1 MEHHAEVAR
10 TGNVN
15 GSDSLILANYY
26 AVLGVDP
33 GFSDIHLLR
42 QFLRRCKQVIPTG
55 DHEALLSIRKGFEVL
70 RYEDTR
76 IAYYRMHRL
85 LVRHEP
91 LRFPKAKQWE
101 MMQEIRNKEAL
112 AVNGTRPVVK
122 PGKSYDSVLD
132 DVLFCVARRDLSNLF
147 PLGVSG
153 LALLIA
159 MPIVIAANGIT
170 WVSLGICALI
180 LPFAFLYLRERVK
193 DYVTDPEVRQD

>member
-1 MEHHAEVAR
+1 M
-10 TGNVN
+10 
-15 GSDSLILANYY
+15 ILANYY
-26 AVLGVDP
+26 SVLGVDP
-33 GFSDIHLLR
+33 GFSDINLLR

-76 IAYYRMHRL
+76 ITYYRMHRL

-91 LRFPKAKQWE
+91 MRFPEAKQRE
-101 MMQEIRNKEAL
+101 MMHEIRGKEAL
-112 AVNGTRPVVK
+112 ALNGTRPVIK
-122 PGKSYDSVLD
+122 PGKTYASLLD
-132 DVLFCVARRDLSNLF
+132 DVLFNVARRDLSHLF
-147 PLGVSG
+147 SIGVSG

-159 MPIVIAANGIT
+159 MPLLVAANGLT
-170 WVSLGICALI
+170 WVSLGICALV